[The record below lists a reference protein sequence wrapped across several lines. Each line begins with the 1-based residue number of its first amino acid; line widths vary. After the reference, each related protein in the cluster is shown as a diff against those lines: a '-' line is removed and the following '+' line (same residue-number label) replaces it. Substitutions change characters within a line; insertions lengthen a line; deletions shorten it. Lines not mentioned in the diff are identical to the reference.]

1 MCTLSL
7 GIGYYFLVEVYC
19 GQEMEKMNSL
29 LVGLVAG
36 ALQFFGDREDIH
48 YELM

>member
-1 MCTLSL
+1 MCAFSL

-19 GQEMEKMNSL
+19 GQEMEKTNSL

-36 ALQFFGDREDIH
+36 ALQFFGDREGIH